1 MFVLQMD
8 TEEGVVMEG
17 GERDALLCEE
27 GPDGLHQ
34 AGPLPRHLLVQHR
47 SAQSNQKMIRIK
59 NEGR

>member
-1 MFVLQMD
+1 
-8 TEEGVVMEG
+8 MEH
-17 GERDALLCEE
+17 GERDALVREE

-47 SAQSNQKMIRIK
+47 PTQSDQKVIRIK